1 MEGNKP
7 DILIR
12 MAVPEDC
19 AQLVSVLA
27 ESFVEYESFYTPE
40 AYTATTPSHDK
51 IQSRLNEGP
60 TWVALRNEAVVGT
73 VSAVPEGDALYIRG
87 MAVLPAARGLGI
99 GETLLIHV
107 ESYASA
113 HGYKRLTLSTTP
125 FFSHA
130 IHLYENFGFRRI
142 NEGPQDLFGTPLIMM
157 AKTLGVPIKN
167 AR

>member
-1 MEGNKP
+1 MEGTKD
-7 DILIR
+7 DIQVR

-19 AQLVSVLA
+19 AQVASVLA

-40 AYTATTPSHDK
+40 AYTATAPTLDK

-60 TWVALRNEAVVGT
+60 TWIALRNGAMVGT
-73 VSAVPEGDALYIRG
+73 VSAVPEGEILYVRS

-99 GETLLIHV
+99 GEILLIHI

-130 IHLYENFGFRRI
+130 IHLYENFGFRRS
-142 NEGPQDLFGTPLIMM
+142 NEGPQDLFGTPLFMM
-157 AKTLGVPIKN
+157 SKTLEYPD
-167 AR
+167 

>member
-1 MEGNKP
+1 MEGTKH
-7 DILIR
+7 DIQVR
-12 MAVPEDC
+12 MALPDDC

-27 ESFVEYESFYTPE
+27 ESFVEYESFYTPG
-40 AYTATTPSHDK
+40 AYSATIPTQDK
-51 IQSRLNEGP
+51 VQSRLNEGP

-73 VSAVPEGDALYIRG
+73 VSAVPKGDALYVRG

-99 GETLLIHV
+99 GEILLIHV

-130 IHLYENFGFRRI
+130 IHLYENFGFRRS
-142 NEGPQDLFGTPLIMM
+142 NEGPQDLFGTPLFMM
-157 AKTLGVPIKN
+157 SKTLER
-167 AR
+167 AD